1 MNPQIDNFLK
11 DLAILCFA
19 GVGLY
24 LAFSAW
30 RSKQQAALRKA
41 LLDKFG
47 SAQDLSE
54 FLQSAGGQRFMADL
68 AGVSSPL
75 GAVLASVQKG
85 IIVLLLGGGITAA
98 SAAISSQELIAIGV
112 IFGAVGVGFLVSAAV
127 TYTMSKRWGLFRTP
141 SAEDRAKSLEN

>member
-1 MNPQIDNFLK
+1 MHQINDFLK

-19 GVGLY
+19 SVGLY

-30 RSKQQAALRKA
+30 RSRQQNTLRRA

-75 GAVLASVQKG
+75 GTVLASVQKG
-85 IIVLLLGGGITAA
+85 IIVLLLGGGIIVA

-127 TYTMSKRWGLFRTP
+127 TYTISKRWGLFRKP
-141 SAEDRAKSLEN
+141 SAEDGPKPLGN